1 MQDRQPE
8 QQGRVKR
15 VVAPVM
21 HHEQTGTTFENWLF
35 RAVIAIVALAPMPLA
50 SNRPLPAALLA
61 LVTGL
66 LLLAY
71 GFHRTSPRQS
81 AVPAKWLRVPLI
93 LYGAACLWIAIQ
105 AMPLP
110 GFAAALWADPIWAEA
125 GKALG
130 RDLTGH
136 ISVNPNETLNGLMRL
151 LTYAAIFWLTLQLT
165 RQSGR
170 ARNARNAIIWIGFV
184 YAFYGLLVYYSGND
198 WILLWRKW
206 AYHDALTS
214 TFVNRNSFATFI
226 GLCLLCT
233 LAPVAEFIQQQ
244 MHGSSPLRIRF
255 MRTLERLF
263 LTFKSNLLISFILL
277 AALLSTASRA
287 GVAVTGIAAILLI
300 QISGGK
306 RSSRSLRSLILLA
319 GLGGLIII
327 GLLAGGN
334 RLAARYINEGVS
346 IDDDNRAAVYMTVL
360 SAIQSTPWTGTGFG
374 TFSDVFPAYR
384 NGERIHTHLWDKAH
398 NTYLE
403 NALELGL
410 PAASAL
416 VLAISLLAWR
426 CGVGMLKR
434 RKDAG
439 FAATGLAASIL
450 VGLHALVDFSLQIPA
465 VSILYAFIMGLAISQ
480 SWSTNKTGNEKLEEE

>member
-15 VVAPVM
+15 VVVPAA
-21 HHEQTGTTFENWLF
+21 TGERAGSSFENGLF
-35 RAVIAIVALAPMPLA
+35 RAVMALVALAPLPLA
-50 SNRPLPAALLA
+50 SNRPLPAAILA
-61 LVTGL
+61 LATGL

-71 GFHRTSPRQS
+71 GFQRTGSLKA
-81 AVPAKWLRVPLI
+81 AVPAQWLRLPLM
-93 LYGAACLWIAIQ
+93 LYGAVCLWIAVQ

-110 GFAAALWADPIWAEA
+110 GFAAAFWADPIWAEA
-125 GKALG
+125 AKALG

-165 RQSGR
+165 RHPHR
-170 ARNARNAIIWIGFV
+170 AHAARQAVIWIGFA
-184 YAFYGLLVYYSGND
+184 YAIYGLLIFYTGND

-214 TFVNRNSFATFI
+214 TFVNRNSYATFA
-226 GLCLLCT
+226 GLCLLCA
-233 LAPVAEFIQQQ
+233 LAPVAEFIRQE
-244 MHGSSPLRIRF
+244 MRGSSPLRIRF
-255 MRTLERLF
+255 IRTLERLF
-263 LTFKSNLLISFILL
+263 LSFKANLLVSMVLL

-287 GVAVTGIAAILLI
+287 GVAVTGLAVLLLI

-319 GLGGLIII
+319 GLAGLIII
-327 GLLAGGN
+327 GMLAGGN
-334 RLAARYINEGVS
+334 RLAARYMNEGIS
-346 IDDDNRAAVYMTVL
+346 IDDDNRGAVYMTVL

-416 VLAISLLAWR
+416 VLAIALLAWR
-426 CGVGMLKR
+426 CGAGMLGR

-439 FAATGLAASIL
+439 FAATGLAASVL
-450 VGLHALVDFSLQIPA
+450 VGLHSLVDFSLQIPA
-465 VSILYAFIMGLAISQ
+465 VSILYAFILGMAVSQ
-480 SWSTNKTGNEKLEEE
+480 SWSMNKSE